1 MIHNDEKSKSIET
14 NPEMIQVIKLVDK
27 DIKTITI
34 YYSFCSIS

>member
-1 MIHNDEKSKSIET
+1 MIHKDEKSKSIET

-34 YYSFCSIS
+34 YYSFSSIS